1 MAALVQ
7 LSGFGGAGL
16 PWFLSF
22 LEQSLVVWQ
31 FCAVFFSKSG
41 HDAPFCLKYPSSQ
54 LSNSLNNSSLLSVP
68 QELWDAEERLEMG
81 G

>member
-1 MAALVQ
+1 VSALLQ
-7 LSGFGGAGL
+7 LSGFGGVGL
-16 PWFLSF
+16 PWFFSF

-31 FCAVFFSKSG
+31 FCAVFSKSG

-54 LSNSLNNSSLLSVP
+54 LSNSLNNSSPLRAP
-68 QELWDAEERLEMG
+68 EELRDAEERLEMG